1 MNFWRDNEP
10 VILLILGFIVLAVC
24 AFCTRPL
31 VGGLTVAMELIA
43 LSLLSWGR
51 GE

>member
-1 MNFWRDNEP
+1 MNFWRENEP

-31 VGGLTVAMELIA
+31 AGGFTVALELIA